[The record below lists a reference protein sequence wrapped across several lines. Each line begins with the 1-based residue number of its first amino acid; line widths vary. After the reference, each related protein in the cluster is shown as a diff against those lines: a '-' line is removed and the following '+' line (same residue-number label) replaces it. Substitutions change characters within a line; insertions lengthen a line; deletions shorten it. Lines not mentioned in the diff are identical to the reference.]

1 MPQSWATL
9 GELQERIKRSKVQQ
23 QEELAKV
30 KQHAAFWV
38 SSRFAE
44 LQNQR
49 AEMGHDD
56 MLTRLRDA
64 LKGPSG
70 EALAAA
76 IRKQYPVAMVD
87 EFQDTDPVQ
96 YEILTAFITGRA
108 APGHRY
114 FPYW

>member
-1 MPQSWATL
+1 ANWKNISTDELQKFAEAKLGGMPQSWAVL

-38 SSRFAE
+38 SSRFSE

-56 MLTRLRDA
+56 MLTRLR
-64 LKGPSG
+64 
-70 EALAAA
+70 
-76 IRKQYPVAMVD
+76 
-87 EFQDTDPVQ
+87 
-96 YEILTAFITGRA
+96 
-108 APGHRY
+108 
-114 FPYW
+114 